1 MRIKWFSLVRV
12 TGLLLVLLYHFFK
25 GIFPGGFIGV
35 DVFFAFSGF
44 LITALLIDE
53 FTKKQ
58 TIDYQAF
65 LRRRFYRI
73 VPPMVFMLLAVM
85 PLTFLVRPDFI
96 ASIGTQIL
104 ASIGFVTNFYEM
116 LSGGNYES
124 QFIPH
129 LFVHTWSLAIEVH
142 YYILWALGA
151 WFLSKKVK
159 KAGQFRGLLF
169 LSSLVLFLLSAL
181 AMTIGAFL
189 TDNFS
194 SIYFSTFTHVFPFF
208 IGSALATLTG
218 INNTT
223 GGFKKLTRNWDTR
236 KVLTV
241 FAGSFGVLLLLTFIL
256 HFENRLTY
264 AVGFLIASIA
274 ATSMI
279 LSARLLHEKTP
290 DLKEPAIITFIA
302 DTSYGVYLFHWPLYI
317 IFSQRL
323 DNIWAVLLTLLLSF
337 ALAALSFYLLEPVLL
352 GRPARIFG
360 VDLDLKNMMR
370 PVFYIAIPL
379 TLCMLVVVLIA
390 PKVGSFETSLNV
402 QALNQSQERMAL
414 SRRQV
419 DKKMASNYN
428 VAEGDSLIGDS
439 VALRASD
446 YIKEVIPTIDID
458 ASVSRNLTSGLE
470 VFENGV
476 DNHVLN
482 QNVIVAL
489 GANTTSDYKA
499 TLDKMVKDLPKGSRL
514 IFITPYDGRFA
525 GNDQSEVMQI
535 RAYMLELSE
544 NNNFVYIADWYST
557 AAANPQIWGGTD
569 NVHFGSESSTI
580 QEGGRLYAN
589 TLKKALD
596 EANKGAIKK

>member
-241 FAGSFGVLLLLTFIL
+241 FAGSFGVLLLLTFFL